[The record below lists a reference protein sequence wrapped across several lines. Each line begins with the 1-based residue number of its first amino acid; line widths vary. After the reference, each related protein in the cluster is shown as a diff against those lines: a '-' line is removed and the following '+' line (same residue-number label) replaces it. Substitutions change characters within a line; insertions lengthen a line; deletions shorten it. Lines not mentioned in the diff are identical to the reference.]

1 MTTWH
6 DIESARDQ
14 WIDAPLDDDVL
25 EELLA
30 VAEQQ
35 VIAYAPA
42 LPAPAEGGALAA
54 PVNYLRAQL
63 QQARNLW
70 NASKVDAGTG
80 MSADGESFAIRPFPL
95 DWMIRQTL
103 RPRRGVPRVR

>member
-42 LPAPAEGGALAA
+42 LPEPAEDEELDV
-54 PVNYLRAQL
+54 PVNYRRAQL

-70 NASKVDAGTG
+70 NASKVDPSGSG
-80 MSADGESFAIRPFPL
+80 IDGDSYVIRPFPL

>member
-25 EELLA
+25 EELLD
-30 VAEQQ
+30 VSVQQ

-42 LPAPAEGGALAA
+42 LAEPAEGEELDV
-54 PVNYLRAQL
+54 PVNYRRAQL

-70 NASKVDAGTG
+70 NASKVDPSGG
-80 MSADGESFAIRPFPL
+80 IGGDDFVIRPFPL
-95 DWMIRQTL
+95 DWIIRQTL